1 MMNPI
6 NVTHMLII
14 EERRVLE
21 AERAAA
27 LERMMQENVP
37 ARANRLAGLGHWVRA
52 RIGAGKRNEG
62 ASARTH
68 MTQAH

>member
-1 MMNPI
+1 
-6 NVTHMLII
+6 
-14 EERRVLE
+14 
-21 AERAAA
+21 
-27 LERMMQENVP
+27 MMQENVP